1 MTFKICQGI
10 AKPVLQ
16 QLSFF
21 LKEKSTRWREV
32 LFREDDIA
40 AGIYFILDGEFEVTK
55 RLEKEEKTINQAPCE
70 NLDELK
76 LGLKNPQA
84 TRYQ

>member
-1 MTFKICQGI
+1 MTFKICHGI

-21 LKEKSTRWREV
+21 LKEKSTRWREI
-32 LFREDDIA
+32 LYREGDNA

-55 RLEKEEKTINQAPCE
+55 TFESEDKTSN
-70 NLDELK
+70 
-76 LGLKNPQA
+76 
-84 TRYQ
+84 